1 MECSETGIPKSGG
14 NQVGVAMGNG
24 SQDDNANKR
33 RDEEARGKKRP
44 LLAEKR
50 VPSSI
55 RGNTRRVV
63 MKGEL
68 VVLSAEQSRI
78 LDVYE
83 NATVMKRVKEVVSEI
98 RIAVRGYG
106 TKFAK
111 GEGSMSQGQLIGCKQ
126 IKLVPEFGNS
136 HERPDFTKLPM
147 GYQSKI
153 LDHCNYSSAQKSS
166 VE

>member
-1 MECSETGIPKSGG
+1 MSGGCSRKHGEEDGKKVKCIDAVSCMQRNSSSGRCATLMKCSETGIPKSGG
-14 NQVGVAMGNG
+14 NQVGAAPGTG
-24 SQDDNANKR
+24 SQDDNEDR
-33 RDEEARGKKRP
+33 RREEQAGGKKRP

-98 RIAVRGYG
+98 RIAVRGYVWSS
-106 TKFAK
+106 TKFVK
-111 GEGSMSQGQLIGCKQ
+111 GEGSVS
-126 IKLVPEFGNS
+126 
-136 HERPDFTKLPM
+136 
-147 GYQSKI
+147 
-153 LDHCNYSSAQKSS
+153 
-166 VE
+166 